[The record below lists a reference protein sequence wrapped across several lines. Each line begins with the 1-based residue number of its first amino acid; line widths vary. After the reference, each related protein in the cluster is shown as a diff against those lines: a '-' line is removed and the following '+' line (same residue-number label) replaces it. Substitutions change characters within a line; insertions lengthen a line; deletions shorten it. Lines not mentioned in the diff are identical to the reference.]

1 MYTADLKEH
10 IFTQTIKGINL
21 FPIAESIASMHLGC
35 YIKNTGD
42 VNTANFNNTMKLY
55 F

>member
-1 MYTADLKEH
+1 MYTADLTEH
-10 IFTQTIKGINL
+10 IFTGIIKGVNF

-35 YIKNTGD
+35 YIKDTGD
-42 VNTANFNNTMKLY
+42 VNEANFNNTMKLH